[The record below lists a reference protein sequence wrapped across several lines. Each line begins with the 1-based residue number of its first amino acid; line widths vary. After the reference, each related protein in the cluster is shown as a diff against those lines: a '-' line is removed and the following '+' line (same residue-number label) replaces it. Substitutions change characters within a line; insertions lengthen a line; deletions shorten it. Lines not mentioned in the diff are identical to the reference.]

1 MNNIDRRQFMRLSGK
16 WALLGLGLPPVMA
29 SLASGCKTMEVAT
42 QLGTAVGVGSGYISS
57 SQANAITRSTKAVA
71 KTFQDITPEQEYY
84 IGRTIGAVILQKYRP
99 YPDAF
104 ANRYVNILGRTLSQA
119 SDRPETYGGYHF
131 LIQDSQD
138 INAFAA
144 PGGFI
149 FVTRGM
155 LQCCRH
161 EDALA
166 AVLAHEIGH
175 VQFKH
180 GLQAIQKSRITSAL
194 TILAA
199 EGAKAA
205 AGEDLAQLT
214 SAFED
219 SIADITK
226 TMINNGYS
234 RSFEREADQAAV
246 TILSRVGYN
255 PSGLNDMLEV
265 MSKRLKPGGF
275 DFAKTHPSP
284 LDRMA
289 EVTRYTGRYKQIK
302 RPLHRQARFERFM
315 GSV

>member
-1 MNNIDRRQFMRLSGK
+1 MNSINRRQFMQLSGK
-16 WALLGLGLPPVMA
+16 WAFLGLGLPPMIA
-29 SLASGCKTMEVAT
+29 GLASGCKTLEVAT
-42 QLGTAVGVGSGYISS
+42 GIGMSVGVGSGYISS
-57 SQANAITRSTKAVA
+57 SQAKAIKRSTKAVA

-84 IGRTIGAVILQKYRP
+84 IGRTISAVIIGKYRP
-99 YPDAF
+99 YPNAA
-104 ANRYVNILGRTLSQA
+104 ANRYINILGRALSQA
-119 SDRPETYGGYHF
+119 SNRPETYGGYHF
-131 LIQDSQD
+131 LIQDSQE

-144 PGGFI
+144 PSGFI

-155 LQCCRH
+155 LRCCRH

-205 AGEDLAQLT
+205 AGDDLAQLT

-226 TMINNGYS
+226 TLINNGYS

-246 TILSRVGYN
+246 TILRRVGYN
-255 PSGLNDMLEV
+255 PSGLNDMLEE
-265 MSKRLKPGGF
+265 MDKQLKPGGF

-284 LDRMA
+284 RDRMA
-289 EVTRYTGRYKQIK
+289 DAARYTGGYTEIK
-302 RPLHRQARFERFM
+302 RPMNRQARFERFV